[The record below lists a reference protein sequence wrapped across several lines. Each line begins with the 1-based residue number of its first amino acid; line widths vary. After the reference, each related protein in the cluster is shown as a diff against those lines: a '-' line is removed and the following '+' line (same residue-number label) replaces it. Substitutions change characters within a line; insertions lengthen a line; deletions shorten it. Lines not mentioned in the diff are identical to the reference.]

1 MVHGPLRIAKGG
13 GRGETRVLPDTANG
27 GRVCGAVR
35 ATMVVQFAMGAMV
48 LDQLVVA
55 LVLLRA
61 SGCGGSL
68 N

>member
-1 MVHGPLRIAKGG
+1 MEGQWVLLDMTNGG
-13 GRGETRVLPDTANG
+13 GE
-27 GRVCGAVR
+27 CGAVR

-48 LDQLVVA
+48 LDQLVVV